1 MHISF
6 LQITHPHPLGASLSK
21 SALGAL
27 LISAQRNIQVQLN
40 LGHGSDRIHNILPG
54 RYWRYKVDLVLYAN
68 DLQSGHRV
76 LTWSE
81 LFQAID
87 LVRYCGFDGG
97 IYLEMLADIYIRYV
111 RVESLWLSSFLDHLH
126 LAEITQWPNE
136 DGFIKGFEHSVRFNV
151 I

>member
-6 LQITHPHPLGASLSK
+6 LQITHAWCPHPLGASLAK

-27 LISAQRNIQVQLN
+27 LISAQRIIQVQLN
-40 LGHGSDRIHNILPG
+40 LGHGSDRVHNILPG

-68 DLQSGHRV
+68 DLQSGHGV
-76 LTWSE
+76 LTWSA

-97 IYLEMLADIYIRYV
+97 TCLEMLADIYIRYV
-111 RVESLWLSSFLDHLH
+111 RVESVVIKLSRPPSLGGGNSM
-126 LAEITQWPNE
+126 AE
-136 DGFIKGFEHSVRFNV
+136 
-151 I
+151 